1 MVQVGLFPPD
11 QIAFKLAASLGIGLL
26 VGLERE
32 WSNKDVGVRTF
43 ALASLLGMTCALI
56 SLPLTIAGMLAVI
69 VLVGMMNTRSIVAD
83 RSLEIT
89 TSVALLVIYV
99 LGALV
104 GLGHLFTPVAS
115 AILMT
120 MLLAWKL
127 ELQRFAGGIRP
138 QEIRSAV
145 LLGLIGFVIYPIL
158 PNRFIDPWQLVNPR
172 EAWVTVIVVAAL
184 GFFNYILLRLY
195 GTRGL
200 FWSASLGGLVNSTAA
215 IAELATSLMASGL
228 VGMIVFVNLLTVTA
242 MFLRN
247 LALLAIF
254 EHRALATAV
263 LPLAVMAATGSIFAW
278 RSRATESDADGYVKL
293 SSPLSVVRVLEFGA
307 LFLVIEIVGVLASR
321 KFGELGFLA
330 VSAIGG
336 LFSSASSTVAAANLA
351 ARGSISAAT
360 AGVGATLASLASAIV
375 NIPVIAKQA
384 KGSSVT
390 GKVAAITVLQILTG
404 ALAIAFQYLLL
415 RFVPLAHR

>member
-1 MVQVGLFPPD
+1 VQLVHFPPD
-11 QIAFKLAASLGIGLL
+11 QIAFKLASSLGIGLL

-43 ALASLLGMTCALI
+43 ALASLLGMTCTLI
-56 SLPLTIAGMLAVI
+56 SLPLTIAGLLAVI

-215 IAELATSLMASGL
+215 IAELATSLVTSGL
-228 VGMIVFVNLLTVTA
+228 IGMIVFVNLLTVTA
-242 MFLRN
+242 MFVRN

-254 EHRALATAV
+254 EHRALATAI
-263 LPLAVMAATGSIFAW
+263 LPLAVMAATGAVFAW
-278 RSRATESDADGYVKL
+278 RSRAAESSTDGHVKL
-293 SSPLSVVRVLEFGA
+293 SSPLSVIRVLEFGA
-307 LFLVIEIVGVLASR
+307 LFLAIEILGVLASR
-321 KFGELGFLA
+321 KFGEAGFLV

-384 KGSSVT
+384 KSSNVT
-390 GKVAAITVLQILTG
+390 AKVATITALQILTG
-404 ALAIAFQYLLL
+404 ALAIAFQYFVL
-415 RFVPLAHR
+415 RFVRH